1 MAVYI
6 LHFSE
11 KYHHARHYIGF
22 SADPAARLER
32 HIVKTEQPLIRA
44 VVQAGIEIK
53 IARVWPEADKKF
65 ERRLKNQKNASR
77 FCPVCQRR
85 DKVSA

>member
-11 KYHHARHYIGF
+11 KYHHALHYIGF
-22 SADPAARLER
+22 SEDPAARLDR
-32 HIVKTEQPLIRA
+32 HIARTEQPLIRA
-44 VVQAGIEIK
+44 VVRAGIEIE
-53 IARVWPEADKKF
+53 IAKVWPDAGRKF

-77 FCPVCQRR
+77 FCPICRSGNQ
-85 DKVSA
+85 AEA